1 MTVVNSSFLS
11 GKRKNLKPW
20 RIFCCTVHCHSYCC
34 HYLLNSCEQNLCCQE
49 RPACVKHWTSMS
61 QEVYHPNGKRNG
73 GEKHDLQ
80 RRTDLLIK
88 RFRYMQILEN
98 QEKQLQAATCSVLL
112 LILCIAVQEYFEKV
126 WFFFFREWITITRWY
141 IFGYKMHIWATKIV
155 HDFVFNYLC
164 KIN

>member
-1 MTVVNSSFLS
+1 
-11 GKRKNLKPW
+11 
-20 RIFCCTVHCHSYCC
+20 
-34 HYLLNSCEQNLCCQE
+34 
-49 RPACVKHWTSMS
+49 MS

-126 WFFFFREWITITRWY
+126 WFFFFRE
-141 IFGYKMHIWATKIV
+141 
-155 HDFVFNYLC
+155 
-164 KIN
+164 